1 MVGIQLTIPL
11 FSGGYTSSKH
21 EEAIQLEDKTKFE
34 LESTKLRVIQN
45 VQSSWLALSSGL
57 SRISALSSSLI
68 ATNSKLEATKLA
80 QEVGDRTTLDLINAT
95 NAKTLAEMNLLQ
107 AKIDYLINQLNLYAL
122 VGELD
127 TEKLIQ
133 INAQLEM

>member
-1 MVGIQLTIPL
+1 M
-11 FSGGYTSSKH
+11 
-21 EEAIQLEDKTKFE
+21 
-34 LESTKLRVIQN
+34 QN